1 MTVFPIVNQ
10 SLPAIHA
17 LQDEQMVRHRALF
30 GTSKGVR
37 RIGNLS
43 LHSREKIPIRCQVGG
58 RGEPNPAAKKL
69 KNVGKNPDMRL
80 TTSIDQSP
88 PCGLCR
94 L

>member
-43 LHSREKIPIRCQVGG
+43 LHSREKITDPMPG
-58 RGEPNPAAKKL
+58 RRQRRAQSCGKKAQ
-69 KNVGKNPDMRL
+69 KCGKKSRHEVDDVN
-80 TTSIDQSP
+80 
-88 PCGLCR
+88 
-94 L
+94 